1 VPPVPP
7 LAVRL
12 TLVPAHRLALLGVIV
27 IVGELVMVTSTVWV
41 LVHIPLVQ
49 VTVYVVLLLGVAV
62 TVAPVV
68 ALNPVLGD
76 QV

>member
-12 TLVPAHRLALLGVIV
+12 TLEPAHRLALLGLMVIA
-27 IVGELVMVTSTVWV
+27 GELVMLTSTVWV

-49 VTVYVVLLLGVAV
+49 VTV
-62 TVAPVV
+62 
-68 ALNPVLGD
+68 
-76 QV
+76 

>member
-1 VPPVPP
+1 VPPEPP

-12 TLVPAHRLALLGVIV
+12 TLEPAQRLALLGVIV

-49 VTVYVVLLLGVAV
+49 VTVYIVLLLGVAV

>member
-12 TLVPAHRLALLGVIV
+12 TLEPAHRLALLGVIL
-27 IVGELVMVTSTVWV
+27 IVGAVVTVMVTVFV

-49 VTVYVVLLLGVAV
+49 VTV
-62 TVAPVV
+62 
-68 ALNPVLGD
+68 
-76 QV
+76 

>member
-1 VPPVPP
+1 VPP

-12 TLVPAHRLALLGVIV
+12 TLEPAQRLALLGVIV
-27 IVGELVMVTSTVWV
+27 IVGELVIVTSTVWV

-68 ALNPVLGD
+68 LLNPVLGD